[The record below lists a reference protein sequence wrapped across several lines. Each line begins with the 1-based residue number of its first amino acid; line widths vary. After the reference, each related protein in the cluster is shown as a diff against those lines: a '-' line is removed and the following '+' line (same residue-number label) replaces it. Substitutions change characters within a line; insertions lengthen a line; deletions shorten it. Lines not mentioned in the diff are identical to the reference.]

1 MVFPIQL
8 CIVEDDPDIR
18 NLTKEILELD
28 HKILVTNMFSNGEDF
43 IESLSFLNVDLVLMD
58 IGLPKM
64 SGTECVRLCN
74 FKNIKLDFIMYTTHF
89 DAHDVFDALKA
100 GAKGYILK
108 GGNPEKLIEDIYEM
122 AEGGSPMSPQISRLV
137 TNSFN
142 KIGQDS
148 KDLKKLTKQEWEVL
162 KALDKGLNY
171 REIAAERFVSAHTVR
186 AQIRSIYEKLHVHSK
201 LEAINKIR
209 NSNEG

>member
-43 IESLSFLNVDLVLMD
+43 MESSSFLNVDLVLMD